1 MGTIDWMIADIQN
14 LDRKSRKVVEIHKGK
29 HISQSVAMF
38 YLPKKY
44 GGRGFKSV
52 EDTYKASKK
61 KLRWHITLTFKNEA
75 STLIPTLQKQ
85 KEFQIDFCRGNKVRK
100 RTL

>member
-1 MGTIDWMIADIQN
+1 MIADIQN

-29 HISQSVAMF
+29 HISESVAMF

-44 GGRGFKSV
+44 GGRGLNLWKIP
-52 EDTYKASKK
+52 TKPQ
-61 KLRWHITLTFKNEA
+61 KLRWHITLTSAKIKNEA

-85 KEFQIDFCRGNKVRK
+85 KEFQINFCRGNKVCK